1 MKNFYGKRFIC
12 EGNFDRRTVYQISK
26 DGILTEED
34 PVEDDVHY
42 SGCKALSIHGLERD
56 AAMDMVLIEDE
67 SERAE
72 YLERKCVP
80 FRIGLNFAIKLKG
93 EVGDYLV
100 SMGPARLIEV
110 EDL

>member
-1 MKNFYGKRFIC
+1 
-12 EGNFDRRTVYQISK
+12 
-26 DGILTEED
+26 
-34 PVEDDVHY
+34 
-42 SGCKALSIHGLERD
+42 
-56 AAMDMVLIEDE
+56 MDMVLIENE
-67 SERAE
+67 SERVE